1 MKEKFQHYI
10 NLAVEKAQFG
20 FAIHEIIR
28 DEDKR
33 PVDFKFVY
41 VNKAFETLSGLDGS
55 EIENQSFTSISK
67 KEPAIKLEWIRRYGN
82 FSLSGASKKFEQHLA
97 FAEKWYETQVYSL
110 DEDVFAA
117 IVSDITLA
125 KNDRQE
131 AIAQKEYI
139 EAIFRAI
146 PDLMFV
152 LDSEGKFIE
161 VKSGSLEDLYMPA
174 ASFIGK
180 NFKEIL
186 PPEVSE
192 LFDAQIKKA
201 QKNEETQPIEYS
213 LSTPQKGKQDYE
225 ARVIKMHNN
234 QLMVMVRNITLNKTS
249 EKELLKTKQQ
259 LESILNEMN
268 DVVWSVKMPGG
279 DHIFY
284 TPSTEKLYEIPLE
297 DWYQDKM
304 LWLKM
309 IHPKDRQLV
318 EEVSNNILLHGSY
331 EIDYRINT
339 RTGKTKWVKHKAKLI
354 FDEEGNPARI
364 DVIISDITNLKK
376 KEEQLYH
383 LSELQNL
390 LMRMA
395 SEYINLKLT
404 DIETGINQS
413 LGELSRFVGADR
425 AYIFEYD
432 WENNV
437 TNNTYEWCAPGI
449 SAEKDNLQMIP
460 LDLLSDWVKQHKNNQ
475 PLYIPNVQNLPED
488 DTVRMILEP
497 QGIKSLITIPI
508 SDKGNCVGFIGFDS
522 VNQYHEY
529 SEKERTLLFVFAQ
542 IYLNLRKRQEMEE
555 TLLRER
561 ENAQAASRAKSE
573 FLANMSHEIRTPLNG
588 VIGFTDLLLKTPL
601 DPAQQQYAY
610 NANTSGKALL
620 NIVNDILDFSK
631 IEAGKLELE
640 IIETDLVDLAEQ
652 AADILKFHAG
662 EKGIELLL
670 NIPSTLPRYAEVD
683 PVRLK
688 QILINLLSNAVK
700 FTEVGEV
707 ELKLS
712 FEALENDRGRFTFSV
727 RDTGIGIKEEQKQK
741 LFKAFS
747 QADSSTTRKFGGT
760 GLGLIISNLLVEKMG
775 GIIRFESTYGEG
787 SIFYFSIETR
797 YKYGAKDTGKN
808 ELALKKVLIV
818 DDNANN
824 RLILEHNFEQ
834 WNISH
839 KSVDGGRSA
848 LEVLEEDHDF
858 DLIIIDYHM
867 PEMDGLET
875 IRMIRKKFDTFG
887 EATPI
892 LLLHSSSDDQSLRDE
907 CKKLGVRFNLVKPVK
922 AKELYQFLK
931 NLNKDLHKPPQP
943 NNPYTEEALKKPFNI
958 LVAEDVKMNMLLI
971 KTLLQRILPNAKMYE
986 AYDGLEAVKITRHHD
1001 IDLVLMDVQM
1011 PQMDGLEATHQI
1023 RELEKAT
1030 GKHVPIVALTAGA
1043 FKEERER
1050 CLQGGMDDF
1059 LTKPVQPDAL
1069 AETIRFYL
1077 IQNAQRIEV

>member
-1 MKEKFQHYI
+1 MKEKFQQYI
-10 NLAVEKAQFG
+10 NLAIEKAQFG

-33 PVDFKFVY
+33 PVDFKFVH
-41 VNKAFETLSGLDGS
+41 VNEAFETLSGLDGN
-55 EIENQSFTSISK
+55 EIENQSFIELSK
-67 KEPAIKLEWIRRYGN
+67 KEPPIKLEWIRQYGN

-110 DEDVFAA
+110 GEDLFAA

-125 KNDRQE
+125 KNDNHE
-131 AIAQKEYI
+131 AVAQKEYI
-139 EAIFRAI
+139 ETIFRAI

-152 LDSEGKFIE
+152 LDGEGHFLE
-161 VKSGSLEDLYMPA
+161 VKSGSIEDLYLPA
-174 ASFIGK
+174 DSFLGK
-180 NFKEIL
+180 NFKEVL
-186 PPEVSE
+186 PPEVSSLFE
-192 LFDAQIKKA
+192 LQIKKA
-201 QKNEETQPIEYS
+201 QKNEETQPIEYV
-213 LSTPQKGKQDYE
+213 LSSQKGHQDYE
-225 ARVIKMHNN
+225 ARVIRMNDN
-234 QLMVMVRNITLNKTS
+234 QLMVMIRNTTQNKKS

-279 DHIFY
+279 EHIFY
-284 TPSTEKLYEIPLE
+284 TPSTEKLYEIPLTE
-297 DWYQDKM
+297 WYQDTM

-318 EEVSNNILLHGSY
+318 EEVSKNILVHGGY
-331 EIDYRINT
+331 EIDYRIT
-339 RTGKTKWVKHKAKLI
+339 TLTGKTKWVNHKAKLVY
-354 FDEEGNPARI
+354 DEEGNPARI
-364 DVIISDITNLKK
+364 DGVISDISNLKR
-376 KEEQLYH
+376 KEEQVYH

-395 SEYINLKLT
+395 SEYINLRLT

-425 AYIFEYD
+425 AYIFDYD
-432 WENNV
+432 WEKKV
-437 TNNTYEWCAPGI
+437 TNNTYEWCGPGI

-460 LDLLSDWVKQHKNNQ
+460 LDLMTDWVKQHKNNL
-475 PLYIPNVQNLPED
+475 PLYISSVQALPED
-488 DTVRMILEP
+488 DTIRMILEP
-497 QGIKSLITIPI
+497 QGVKSLITIPI
-508 SDKGNCVGFIGFDS
+508 SDKGHCVGFIGFDS
-522 VNQYHEY
+522 VNKYHEY
-529 SEKERTLLFVFAQ
+529 SEKEKTLLFVFAQ
-542 IYLNLRKRQEMEE
+542 LYLNLRKRQEMEE

-561 ENAQAASRAKSE
+561 ENANAASRAKSE

-601 DPAQQQYAY
+601 DPAQQQYAD

-620 NIVNDILDFSK
+620 SIINDILDFSK

-640 IIETDLVDLAEQ
+640 VIESDLVDLAEQ

-670 NIPSTLPRYAEVD
+670 NIPSSLPRFAEVD

-707 ELKLS
+707 ELKMG
-712 FEALENDRGRFTFSV
+712 FEAIENDRGRFTFSV

-747 QADSSTTRKFGGT
+747 QADSTTTRKFGGT

-775 GIIRFESTYGEG
+775 GLIRFESNYGEG
-787 SIFYFSIETR
+787 SMFYFSIDTK
-797 YKYGAKDTGKN
+797 YKFGLKDTGKN
-808 ELALKKVLIV
+808 ELALEKVLIV

-824 RLILEHNFEQ
+824 RLILEHNFDR
-834 WNISH
+834 WNISYV
-839 KSVDGGRSA
+839 SVDGGRTA
-848 LEVLEEDHDF
+848 LEALEKDHDF

-875 IRMIRKKFDTFG
+875 IRMMRKKFEMFG
-887 EATPI
+887 EAMPI

-931 NLNKDLHKPPQP
+931 NINRDLHKTPQP
-943 NNPYTEEALKKPFNI
+943 NNPYTEEALKKPYNI
-958 LVAEDVKMNMLLI
+958 LIAEDVKMNMLLI
-971 KTLLQRILPNAKMYE
+971 KTLLMRILPNAKMFE
-986 AYDGLEAVKITRHHD
+986 AYNGLEAVKLTRNHP

-1023 RELEKAT
+1023 RELEKAS

-1059 LTKPVQPDAL
+1059 LTKPVQPEAL
-1069 AETIRFYL
+1069 AETIRFHL
-1077 IQNAQRIEV
+1077 IQNPQPVQV